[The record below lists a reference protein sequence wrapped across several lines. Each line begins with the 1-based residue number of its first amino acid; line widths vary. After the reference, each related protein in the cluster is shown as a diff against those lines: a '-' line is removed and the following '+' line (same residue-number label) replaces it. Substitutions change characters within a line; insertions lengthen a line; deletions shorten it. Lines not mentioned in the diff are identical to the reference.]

1 MITLRKSSDRG
12 HADHGWLDSYHSFSF
27 AGYHDEK
34 HMGFG
39 NLRVINEDRIAPGT
53 GFGTHGHKDMEII
66 SYVLQGNLGH
76 KDSMGNVKGIPPGDV
91 QRMSAG
97 TGVQHSEFNHAE
109 GETTHFLQIWI
120 EPNVRG
126 ITPSYEQKTFSAAEK
141 RGKLRLV
148 ASNDGADGSVKVH
161 ADAKIYAGLLD
172 GDEGVTVPLNPT
184 RMTYV
189 QLVSGGLEVNG
200 QPLAQGDAALLQQ
213 ETQLQLAR
221 GQNAE
226 VLVFDLAP

>member
-1 MITLRKSSDRG
+1 MITLRRSSDRG
-12 HADHGWLDSYHSFSF
+12 HADHGWLNSYHSFSF

-53 GFGTHGHKDMEII
+53 GFGTHSHKDMEII

-97 TGVQHSEFNHAE
+97 TGVQHSEFNHSE
-109 GETTHFLQIWI
+109 GQITHFLQIWI

-126 ITPSYEQKTFSAAEK
+126 IAPGYEQKTFSAAEK

-148 ASNDGADGSVKVH
+148 ASNDGADGSVKLH

-172 GDEGVTVPLNPT
+172 GDESVTLALDPT
-184 RMTYV
+184 RKAYV

-200 QPLAQGDAALLQQ
+200 QTLAQGDAALLQQ
-213 ETQLQLAR
+213 ETQLQLVR
-221 GQNAE
+221 GQSAE